1 MNMSDFFP
9 AAIAE
14 YDSIYHEDIE
24 NGAEDAIWDD
34 LELQPLEMDD
44 WEPEDLEM
52 DDLEMYDL
60 PFDEPIRRST
70 KARTSDWR

>member
-44 WEPEDLEM
+44 
-52 DDLEMYDL
+52 
-60 PFDEPIRRST
+60 
-70 KARTSDWR
+70 

>member
-1 MNMSDFFP
+1 MNMSDFFL

-44 WEPEDLEM
+44 CEPEDLGLY
-52 DDLEMYDL
+52 DLEMNDL